1 MRLRTRQ
8 EPTLILLQQTAVPII
23 RERTRKLK
31 TVNRIKVML
40 LAAGRVGNTGPRVLF
55 LVDVLVLKQEREF
68 VMTQLQHMAVQST
81 LEQMKERDPVAMVPA
96 KI

>member
-1 MRLRTRQ
+1 
-8 EPTLILLQQTAVPII
+8 
-23 RERTRKLK
+23 
-31 TVNRIKVML
+31 ML

-68 VMTQLQHMAVQST
+68 VMTQLQHMAVQSP
-81 LEQMKERDPVAMVPA
+81 LDQMKEREPVAMVPA

>member
-1 MRLRTRQ
+1 MRHRTRQ
-8 EPTLILLQQTAVPII
+8 KPTLILLQQTVVPIN

-40 LAAGRVGNTGPRVLF
+40 LAAGRVGKTGPRVLL

-68 VMTQLQHMAVQST
+68 VLTQLQHMAVQSP
-81 LEQMKERDPVAMVPA
+81 LDQMKEREPVAMVPA